1 MEIRAVQQ
9 IAGLLLPH
17 LGYFLTLCNQRL
29 VRDGALFAMM
39 VGNVGK
45 RDMRRPAQHHCHLL
59 LGGALLIVLTS
70 SALSCPARCECSAQT
85 KSVSC
90 HRKRL
95 PSIPEGVPIETR
107 TLDLSKNK
115 LRLITAYNF
124 SSFLQLEDLDLSDN
138 LISVLE
144 PGCFHS
150 NLALRSLNFRS
161 NQLMLVAKGVLSGLT
176 NLTHLDLSHNR
187 LVILLDHAFQ
197 DLHRLTFLEVGNNQ
211 LVFISQRAF
220 TGLLGIQSLTLERSN
235 LTVVPTDALAHLHN
249 LIELHMRFLSISF
262 LKPFSF
268 KRLTRLR
275 HLDIDFWPLL
285 ETLPPLSLHGLNLTT
300 LFITNTNLSA
310 FPGVA
315 LRNLPY
321 LTHLNLSYSRIQH
334 IHQGELGHFP
344 QLQELR
350 LQGAQLLSIEPLA
363 FVGLKS
369 LQLLDVSQ
377 NHLDSLERG
386 VFASADTLQRLC
398 LGRNPLVCDC
408 RLLWLLNSYK
418 PPSLQILDIQP
429 ECSAP
434 QHLLGRTLRD
444 LKEPLVSR
452 YMTCTKPRIGPNTT
466 QLLMANEGQPVR
478 LSCMAEGAP
487 RPSVVW
493 ITPHRRYITTKS
505 SGRVEVQPDGTLE
518 IKAAEL
524 HDSGVYLCVASNPAG
539 NASLSASLAVKSLG
553 TGDRFHYSNRSSN
566 YLTDANSTWG
576 NGTVLYNMTVPI
588 DMKTILISAAMGC
601 LSFLGVVVFC
611 FLLLFAWSR
620 GKGRHK
626 SNFDIEYVPRKSNG
640 AAADVAETSGPRRVN
655 MKMI

>member
-1 MEIRAVQQ
+1 MTE
-9 IAGLLLPH
+9 
-17 LGYFLTLCNQRL
+17 
-29 VRDGALFAMM
+29 
-39 VGNVGK
+39 GNVGK
-45 RDMRRPAQHHCHLL
+45 RDMRHPAPHHCHLL
-59 LGGALLIVLTS
+59 LGGALLVLLAS

-95 PSIPEGVPIETR
+95 PSIPEGIPIETR
-107 TLDLSKNK
+107 ALDLSKNK
-115 LRLITAYNF
+115 LRIITPDNF
-124 SSFLQLEDLDLSDN
+124 SSFQQLEDLDLSDN
-138 LISVLE
+138 LISVVE
-144 PGCFHS
+144 PGSFRS
-150 NLALRSLNFRS
+150 QLALRSLNFRS
-161 NQLMLVAKGVLSGLT
+161 NLIQLVPAGVLSGLT
-176 NLTHLDLSHNR
+176 NLTRLDLSHNR
-187 LVILLDHAFQ
+187 LVVLLDHAFQ
-197 DLHRLTFLEVGNNQ
+197 DLRRLASLEVGDNE

-220 TGLLGIQSLTLERSN
+220 TGLLGLQSLTLERSN

-249 LIELHMRFLSISF
+249 LVKLHMRYLSISF

-268 KRLTRLR
+268 KRLSRLR
-275 HLDIDFWPLL
+275 HVEIDFWPWLDA
-285 ETLPPLSLHGLNLTT
+285 LPPLSLHGLNLTT

-310 FPGVA
+310 FPGLA

-321 LTHLNLSYSRIQH
+321 LTHLNLSYCRIQH
-334 IHQGELGHFP
+334 IHQGELG
-344 QLQELR
+344 QLPHLLELR
-350 LQGAQLLSIEPLA
+350 LQGAQLLSIEPFA
-363 FVGLKS
+363 FLGLKS

-377 NHLDSLERG
+377 NRLDSLERG
-386 VFASADTLQRLC
+386 VFASPDRLQRLC
-398 LGRNPLVCDC
+398 LGGNPLVCDC
-408 RLLWLLNSYK
+408 RLLWLLNSHK
-418 PPSLQILDIQP
+418 PPALQILDIQP

-434 QHLLGRTLRD
+434 ENLLGKSLRD
-444 LKEPLVSR
+444 LGEPLVSR
-452 YMTCTKPRIGPNTT
+452 YMTCTKPRLGPNTT
-466 QLLMANEGQPVR
+466 QLLMADEGQPAR

-493 ITPHRRYITTKS
+493 ITPHRRYITAKS
-505 SGRVEVQPDGTLE
+505 SGRVEVRPDGTLE

-524 HDSGVYLCVASNPAG
+524 HDSGVYLCIASNPAG

-553 TGDRFHYSNRSSN
+553 IGDRSHYSNRSSN
-566 YLTDANSTWG
+566 YLTDSNSTWG

-588 DMKTILISAAMGC
+588 DMKTIIISTAMGC

-640 AAADVAETSGPRRVN
+640 ASAEVAESSGPRRVN

>member
-1 MEIRAVQQ
+1 MTE
-9 IAGLLLPH
+9 
-17 LGYFLTLCNQRL
+17 
-29 VRDGALFAMM
+29 
-39 VGNVGK
+39 GNKGK
-45 RDMRRPAQHHCHLL
+45 RDMRHPAPRHCHLF
-59 LGGALLIVLTS
+59 LGGALLLLLAS
-70 SALSCPARCECSAQT
+70 SALCCPARCECSAQS

-95 PSIPEGVPIETR
+95 ATIPEGIPIETR
-107 TLDLSKNK
+107 VLDLSKNK
-115 LRLITAYNF
+115 LRIITPDNF
-124 SSFLQLEDLDLSDN
+124 SSFQQLEDLDLSDN
-138 LISVLE
+138 LISVVE
-144 PGCFHS
+144 PGSFRS
-150 NLALRSLNFRS
+150 QLALRSLNFCS
-161 NQLMLVAKGVLSGLT
+161 NLLQLVPAGVLSGLT
-176 NLTHLDLSHNR
+176 NLTRLDLSHNR
-187 LVILLDHAFQ
+187 LVVLLDHAFQ
-197 DLHRLTFLEVGNNQ
+197 DLRRLTSLEVGDNE

-220 TGLLGIQSLTLERSN
+220 TGLLGLQSLTLERSN
-235 LTVVPTDALAHLHN
+235 LTVVPTDALAHLHS
-249 LIELHMRFLSISF
+249 LVELRMRYLSISF

-268 KRLTRLR
+268 KRLSRLR
-275 HLDIDFWPLL
+275 RLEIDYWPFLD
-285 ETLPPLSLHGLNLTT
+285 TLPPLSLHGLNLTT

-310 FPGVA
+310 FPGSA

-321 LTHLNLSYSRIQH
+321 LTHLNLSYCRIQH
-334 IHQGELGHFP
+334 IHQGDLG
-344 QLQELR
+344 QLPHLLELR
-350 LQGAQLLSIEPLA
+350 LQGAQLVSIEPFA

-377 NHLDSLERG
+377 NRLDSLERG
-386 VFASADTLQRLC
+386 VFASPGSLQRLC
-398 LGRNPLVCDC
+398 LGGNPLVCDC
-408 RLLWLLNSYK
+408 RLLWLLNSHK
-418 PPSLQILDIQP
+418 PPSLQILDAQP

-434 QHLLGRTLRD
+434 EHLLGKTLRD

-452 YMTCTKPRIGPNTT
+452 YMTCTKPQIGPNTT
-466 QLLMANEGQPVR
+466 QLLMADEGQLVR

-493 ITPHRRYITTKS
+493 ITPHRRYITAKS

-518 IKAAEL
+518 IKTAEL
-524 HDSGVYLCVASNPAG
+524 HDSGVYLCIASNPAG

-553 TGDRFHYSNRSSN
+553 IGDRFHNSSRSSN
-566 YLTDANSTWG
+566 YLTDSNSTSG

-588 DMKTILISAAMGC
+588 DIKTIIISTAMGC

-640 AAADVAETSGPRRVN
+640 ASSDVTETSGPRRVN

>member
-1 MEIRAVQQ
+1 MCEQEDGEIKRRKKEEGDMEIGAV
-9 IAGLLLPH
+9 LLL
-17 LGYFLTLCNQRL
+17 LSRAEGNC
-29 VRDGALFAMM
+29 AMTE
-39 VGNVGK
+39 GNVGK
-45 RDMRRPAQHHCHLL
+45 RDMQHPALHHCHFF
-59 LGGALLIVLTS
+59 LGGALLLLLAS
-70 SALSCPARCECSAQT
+70 SALSCPARCECSAQS

-95 PSIPEGVPIETR
+95 PTIPEGIPIETR
-107 TLDLSKNK
+107 VLDLSKNK
-115 LRLITAYNF
+115 LRIITPDNF
-124 SSFLQLEDLDLSDN
+124 SSFQQLEDLDLSDN
-138 LISVLE
+138 LISVVE
-144 PGCFHS
+144 PGSFRS
-150 NLALRSLNFRS
+150 QLALRSLNFRS
-161 NQLMLVAKGVLSGLT
+161 NVLQLVPAGVLSGLT
-176 NLTHLDLSHNR
+176 NLTRLDLSHNR
-187 LVILLDHAFQ
+187 LVVLLDHAFQ
-197 DLHRLTFLEVGNNQ
+197 DLRKLTSLEVGDNE
-211 LVFISQRAF
+211 LVFVSQRAF
-220 TGLLGIQSLTLERSN
+220 TGLLGLQSLTLERSN
-235 LTVVPTDALAHLHN
+235 LTVVPTDALAHLHS
-249 LIELHMRFLSISF
+249 LVELHMRYLSISF

-268 KRLTRLR
+268 KRLSHLR
-275 HLDIDFWPLL
+275 HLEIDYWPWLD
-285 ETLPPLSLHGLNLTT
+285 TLPPLSLHGLNLTT

-310 FPGVA
+310 FPGAA

-321 LTHLNLSYSRIQH
+321 LTHLNLSYCRIQH
-334 IHQGELGHFP
+334 IHQGELG
-344 QLQELR
+344 QLPYLMELR
-350 LQGAQLLSIEPLA
+350 LQGAQLVAIEPFA

-377 NHLDSLERG
+377 NRLDSLERG
-386 VFASADTLQRLC
+386 VFASPDSLQRLC
-398 LGRNPLVCDC
+398 LGGNPLVCDC
-408 RLLWLLNSYK
+408 RLLWLLNSHK

-434 QHLLGRTLRD
+434 EHLLGKTIRD

-466 QLLMANEGQPVR
+466 QLLMADEGQPAR

-493 ITPHRRYITTKS
+493 ITPHRRYITAKS
-505 SGRVEVQPDGTLE
+505 NGRVEVQPDGTLE

-524 HDSGVYLCVASNPAG
+524 HDSGVYLCIASNPAG

-553 TGDRFHYSNRSSN
+553 ISDRSHYINRSSN
-566 YLTDANSTWG
+566 YLTDSNSTWG

-588 DMKTILISAAMGC
+588 DIKTIIISTAMGC
-601 LSFLGVVVFC
+601 LSFLGVVIFC

-640 AAADVAETSGPRRVN
+640 AAAEVTETSGPRRVN

>member
-1 MEIRAVQQ
+1 MTE
-9 IAGLLLPH
+9 
-17 LGYFLTLCNQRL
+17 
-29 VRDGALFAMM
+29 
-39 VGNVGK
+39 GNVGK
-45 RDMRRPAQHHCHLL
+45 MRHPAPNYCHLF
-59 LGGALLIVLTS
+59 LGGALLLLLANT
-70 SALSCPARCECSAQT
+70 ALSCPARCECSAQS

-95 PSIPEGVPIETR
+95 PTIPEGIPIETR
-107 TLDLSKNK
+107 VLDLSKNK
-115 LRLITAYNF
+115 LRIITPDNF
-124 SSFLQLEDLDLSDN
+124 SSFQQLEDLDLSDN
-138 LISVLE
+138 LISVVE
-144 PGCFHS
+144 PGSFRS
-150 NLALRSLNFRS
+150 QLALRSLNFRS
-161 NQLMLVAKGVLSGLT
+161 NLLQLVPAGVLSGLT
-176 NLTHLDLSHNR
+176 NLTRLDLSHNR
-187 LVILLDHAFQ
+187 LVVLLDHAFQ
-197 DLHRLTFLEVGNNQ
+197 DLRRLMYLEVGDNE

-220 TGLLGIQSLTLERSN
+220 TGLLGLQSLTLERSN
-235 LTVVPTDALAHLHN
+235 LTVVPTDALAHLHS
-249 LIELHMRFLSISF
+249 LVELRMRYLSISF

-268 KRLTRLR
+268 KRLSRLR
-275 HLDIDFWPLL
+275 RLEIDYWPWLD
-285 ETLPPLSLHGLNLTT
+285 TLPPLSLHGLNLTT

-310 FPGVA
+310 FPGAA

-321 LTHLNLSYSRIQH
+321 LTHLNLSHCRIQH
-334 IHQGELGHFP
+334 IHQGELG
-344 QLQELR
+344 QLPYLLELR
-350 LQGAQLLSIEPLA
+350 LHGAQLISIEPFA
-363 FVGLKS
+363 FAGLKS

-377 NHLDSLERG
+377 NRLDSLERG
-386 VFASADTLQRLC
+386 VFASPDSLQRLC
-398 LGRNPLVCDC
+398 LGGNPLVCDC
-408 RLLWLLNSYK
+408 RLLWLLNSHK
-418 PPSLQILDIQP
+418 PPSLQILDVQP

-434 QHLLGRTLRD
+434 EHLLGKPLRD

-466 QLLMANEGQPVR
+466 QLLMADEGQPAR

-524 HDSGVYLCVASNPAG
+524 HDSGVYLCIASNPAG

-553 TGDRFHYSNRSSN
+553 IGDRSHYSNRSSN
-566 YLTDANSTWG
+566 YLTDSNSTWG

-588 DMKTILISAAMGC
+588 DIKTIIISTAMGC
-601 LSFLGVVVFC
+601 LSFLGVVIFC

-640 AAADVAETSGPRRVN
+640 ASADATETSGPRRVN

>member
-1 MEIRAVQQ
+1 MQQ
-9 IAGLLLPH
+9 
-17 LGYFLTLCNQRL
+17 
-29 VRDGALFAMM
+29 
-39 VGNVGK
+39 
-45 RDMRRPAQHHCHLL
+45 PAPQHCHLF
-59 LGGALLIVLTS
+59 LGGALLLLLAS
-70 SALSCPARCECSAQT
+70 SALSCPARCECSPQT

-107 TLDLSKNK
+107 ALDLSKNK
-115 LRLITAYNF
+115 LRVITPDNF
-124 SSFLQLEDLDLSDN
+124 SSFQQLEDLDLSDN
-138 LISVLE
+138 LISVVE
-144 PGCFHS
+144 PGSFRS
-150 NLALRSLNFRS
+150 QLALRSLNFRS
-161 NQLMLVAKGVLSGLT
+161 NLLQLVPAGVLTGLT
-176 NLTHLDLSHNR
+176 NLTHIDLSHNR
-187 LVILLDHAFQ
+187 LVVLLDHAFQ
-197 DLHRLTFLEVGNNQ
+197 DLHRLMSLEVGDNE

-220 TGLLGIQSLTLERSN
+220 TGLLGLQSLTLERSN
-235 LTVVPTDALAHLHN
+235 LTVIPTDALAHLHN
-249 LIELHMRFLSISF
+249 LFELRMRYLSISF

-275 HLDIDFWPLL
+275 HLEIDFWPWL

-310 FPGVA
+310 LPGAV

-334 IHQGELGHFP
+334 IHQGELG
-344 QLQELR
+344 QLQHLLELR
-350 LQGAQLLSIEPLA
+350 LQGAHLVSIEPLA
-363 FVGLKS
+363 FLGLKS

-377 NHLDSLERG
+377 NRLDSLQRG
-386 VFASADTLQRLC
+386 VFASPDTLQRLC
-398 LGRNPLVCDC
+398 LGGNPLVCDC
-408 RLLWLLNSYK
+408 RLLWLLNSHK
-418 PPSLQILDIQP
+418 PPALQILDAQP

-434 QHLLGRTLRD
+434 EYLLGKTLRD
-444 LKEPLVSR
+444 LREPLVSR

-466 QLLMANEGQPVR
+466 QLLLADEGQPAR
-478 LSCMAEGAP
+478 LSCTAEGAP

-518 IKAAEL
+518 IKVAEL
-524 HDSGVYLCVASNPAG
+524 HDSGVYLCIASNPAG

-553 TGDRFHYSNRSSN
+553 TGERYNKSLN
-566 YLTDANSTWG
+566 YLTDSNSSWG
-576 NGTVLYNMTVPI
+576 NGTVLYNMTLPI
-588 DMKTILISAAMGC
+588 DIKTIIISTAMGC

-626 SNFDIEYVPRKSNG
+626 NNFDIEYVPRKSNG
-640 AAADVAETSGPRRVN
+640 AATDVAETSGPRRVN

>member
-1 MEIRAVQQ
+1 MTE
-9 IAGLLLPH
+9 
-17 LGYFLTLCNQRL
+17 
-29 VRDGALFAMM
+29 
-39 VGNVGK
+39 GNVGK
-45 RDMRRPAQHHCHLL
+45 RDMRHPALHHCHLF
-59 LGGALLIVLTS
+59 LGGALLLLAS
-70 SALSCPARCECSAQT
+70 LAQSCPARCECSAQS

-95 PSIPEGVPIETR
+95 PTIPEGIPIETR
-107 TLDLSKNK
+107 SLDLSKNK
-115 LRLITAYNF
+115 LRIITPDNF

-138 LISVLE
+138 LISVVE
-144 PGCFHS
+144 PGSFRS
-150 NLALRSLNFRS
+150 QLALRSLNFRS
-161 NQLMLVAKGVLSGLT
+161 NLLQLVPAGVLSGLT
-176 NLTHLDLSHNR
+176 NLSRLDLSHNR
-187 LVILLDHAFQ
+187 LVVLLDHAFQ
-197 DLHRLTFLEVGNNQ
+197 DLRRLTSLEVGDNE

-220 TGLLGIQSLTLERSN
+220 TGLLGLQSLTLERSN
-235 LTVVPTDALAHLHN
+235 LTVVPTDALGHLHS
-249 LIELHMRFLSISF
+249 LLELHLRYLSIGF

-268 KRLTRLR
+268 KRLSRLR
-275 HLDIDFWPLL
+275 RLEINYWPWLD
-285 ETLPPLSLHGLNLTT
+285 TLPPLSLHGLNLTT

-310 FPGVA
+310 FPGAA
-315 LRNLPY
+315 LHNLPY
-321 LTHLNLSYSRIQH
+321 LTHLNLSYCHIQH
-334 IHQGELGHFP
+334 IHQGELG
-344 QLQELR
+344 QLPHLVELR
-350 LQGAQLLSIEPLA
+350 LQGAHLISIEPFA

-386 VFASADTLQRLC
+386 VFASPDSLQRLC
-398 LGRNPLVCDC
+398 LGGNPLVCDC
-408 RLLWLLNSYK
+408 RLLWLLNSHK

-434 QHLLGRTLRD
+434 EHLLGKALRD

-452 YMTCTKPRIGPNTT
+452 YMTCTKPRLGPNTT
-466 QLLMANEGQPVR
+466 QLLMADEGQPAR

-493 ITPHRRYITTKS
+493 ITPHRRYITAKS
-505 SGRVEVQPDGTLE
+505 SGRVEVQSDGTLE
-518 IKAAEL
+518 IKTAEL
-524 HDSGVYLCVASNPAG
+524 HDSGVYLCIASNPAG

-553 TGDRFHYSNRSSN
+553 IGDRSHYSNRSSN
-566 YLTDANSTWG
+566 YLTDSNSTWG

-588 DMKTILISAAMGC
+588 DIKTIIISTAMGC
-601 LSFLGVVVFC
+601 LSFLGVVIFC

-640 AAADVAETSGPRRVN
+640 AAAEVSESSGPRRVN